1 MTLENLHTPRL
12 RGERL
17 RPDHVDEIRR
27 MHADARV
34 MANLGGVRT
43 EAQNQDYLRRN
54 LDHWDRFG
62 FGLYIVHDV
71 ETDAIVGRALLR
83 HLEVDGVDEV
93 ELGYALYP
101 EWWRR
106 GLATEIARACM
117 NAGRRQLGLASLVAV
132 TLPENRGSRA
142 VMTKVGMTYERDFT
156 HAGLTHVLYRG
167 A

>member
-1 MTLENLHTPRL
+1 MPHNLWREVWIL
-12 RGERL
+12 L
-17 RPDHVDEIRR
+17 SIAAVSLLVSEITG
-27 MHADARV
+27 HPFLIAS
-34 MANLGGVRT
+34 
-43 EAQNQDYLRRN
+43 
-54 LDHWDRFG
+54 FG

-71 ETDAIVGRALLR
+71 ETDAVVGRALLR
-83 HLEVDGVDEV
+83 HLDVDGVDEV

-101 EWWRR
+101 EWRRR
-106 GLATEIARACM
+106 GLATEIARAWM
-117 NAGRRQLGLASLVAV
+117 NVGRRQLGLASLVAV